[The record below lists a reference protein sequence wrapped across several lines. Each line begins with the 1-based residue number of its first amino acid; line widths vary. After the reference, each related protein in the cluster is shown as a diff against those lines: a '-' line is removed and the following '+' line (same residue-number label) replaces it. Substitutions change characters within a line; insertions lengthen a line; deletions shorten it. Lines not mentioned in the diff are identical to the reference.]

1 MKIIAPMLVVA
12 ATLGGCAVV
21 PVGRPVAYGPPMAVY
36 PAAPPPV
43 VVVPSR
49 PYYGGY
55 YGGYYGRRGYWR

>member
-1 MKIIAPMLVVA
+1 MKIIAPLLIAA

-21 PVGRPVAYGPPMAVY
+21 PVGRPVVYGAPPMAVY

-55 YGGYYGRRGYWR
+55 YGRRGHWR